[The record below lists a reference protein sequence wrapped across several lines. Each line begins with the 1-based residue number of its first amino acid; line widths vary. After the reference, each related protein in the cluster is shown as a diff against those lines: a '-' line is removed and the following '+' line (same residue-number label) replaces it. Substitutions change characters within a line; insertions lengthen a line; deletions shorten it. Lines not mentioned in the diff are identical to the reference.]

1 MKLRRQNDETP
12 SGDFS
17 GKASERRRSRAGAG
31 AADLVRTRRL
41 GRRFW
46 VGTVDWG
53 GALGRQ
59 RPGICWTGQ
68 LVEVLGGREPERGD
82 GLKVQFFLWFVRSS
96 SSGMEKSLGSM
107 EEDEED
113 KRAGRVSSFD
123 LQATRDF

>member
-1 MKLRRQNDETP
+1 
-12 SGDFS
+12 
-17 GKASERRRSRAGAG
+17 
-31 AADLVRTRRL
+31 
-41 GRRFW
+41 
-46 VGTVDWG
+46 
-53 GALGRQ
+53 
-59 RPGICWTGQ
+59 
-68 LVEVLGGREPERGD
+68 VEVLGGREPERGD